1 MVVIQDRSLRKPT
14 GGRYKNVYTK
24 RLANKGQMAAL
35 TKLDEPVKI
44 PRRTRAGHTKYVALS
59 LNKANV
65 LDPKSKK
72 FSIVDIKTI
81 KENPANRHYVRR
93 NIVTKGAIIE
103 TPKGLARVTNRPGQ
117 EGYVTAVLV
126 S

>member
-1 MVVIQDRSLRKPT
+1 MVVVQDRSLRKPT
-14 GGRYKNVYTK
+14 GGRYKNVNAK

-35 TKLDEPVKI
+35 TKLDELVKVS
-44 PRRTRAGHTKYVALS
+44 RRTRAGHLKYVALS

>member
-1 MVVIQDRSLRKPT
+1 MVVVQDRSLRKPT
-14 GGRYKNVYTK
+14 GGRYKSVCAK
-24 RLANKGQMAAL
+24 RLANKGRLPAL

-44 PRRTRAGHTKYVALS
+44 SRRTRAGHMKYVALS

-72 FSIVDIKTI
+72 FSVVEIKTI

-93 NIVTKGAIIE
+93 NILTRGAVIE
-103 TPKGLARVTNRPGQ
+103 TPKGLARVMNRPGQ
-117 EGYVTAVLV
+117 EGYVTAVLI

>member
-1 MVVIQDRSLRKPT
+1 MVVVQDRSLRKPT
-14 GGRYKNVYTK
+14 GGRYKNVYAK

-35 TKLDEPVKI
+35 TKLDEPAKVL
-44 PRRTRAGHTKYVALS
+44 RRTRAGHTKYVALS

-103 TPKGLARVTNRPGQ
+103 TSKGLARVTNRPGQ
-117 EGYVTAVLV
+117 EGYVTAVLI